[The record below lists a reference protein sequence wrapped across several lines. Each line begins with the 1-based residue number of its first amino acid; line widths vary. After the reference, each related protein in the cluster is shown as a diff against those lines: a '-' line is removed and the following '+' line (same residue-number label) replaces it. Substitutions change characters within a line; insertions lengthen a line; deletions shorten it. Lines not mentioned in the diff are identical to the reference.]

1 MSTAT
6 LRVASFFAG
15 IGGFD
20 LGFERAG
27 CKVVFQCERDGFC
40 QQVLQKHWPDVPLV
54 GDINNVTATDVPSAE
69 IWCGGFPCQDLSL
82 ANQGKRKGLDGI
94 RSGLFHKFAA
104 LAAEVRPKWLV
115 LENVVGLL
123 NSHDGE
129 DFGIVLSVLDELGYC
144 AAWRVLDSKYFGTPQ
159 RRRRTFVVASLETDG
174 AARVFF
180 DHTTIGKVDGPS
192 RLPGAHAT
200 SRSAKGHRDADIYV
214 IQHAT
219 IGRKP
224 NAGPQAKGFR
234 CDGEAYTLD
243 SRGSSDVV
251 CSTNAGFGVRSTSG
265 LSRELD
271 GRRFRALGN
280 AVNVDVAEW
289 IAKRIVSAEK
299 AETGNVG
306 SWLYTSENISVNA

>member
-1 MSTAT
+1 MERGK
-6 LRVASFFAG
+6 LKVASFFAG

-27 CKVVFQCERDGFC
+27 CEVVFQCERDPFC
-40 QQVLQKHWPDVPLV
+40 IRVLKKHWPDVPLSK
-54 GDINNVTATDVPSAE
+54 DIIDVTPDQIPQAE

-82 ANQGKRKGLDGI
+82 ANQGKRKGLDGL

-104 LAAEVRPKWLV
+104 LAADVRPKWLI

-123 NSHDGE
+123 NSHDGD

-159 RRRRTFVVASLETDG
+159 RRRRTFVVASLETDS
-174 AARVFF
+174 AARVLF
-180 DHTTIGKVDGPS
+180 DDVAIGKVDAPA
-192 RLPGAHAT
+192 RLPGAHAA
-200 SRSAKGHRDADIYV
+200 SRSARGHRDSDVYV

-224 NAGPQAKGFR
+224 SAGPQAKGYR
-234 CDGEAYTLD
+234 CDGETYTLD

-251 CSTNAGFGVRSTSG
+251 CKANAGFGIRESAG

-271 GRRFRALGN
+271 GRRFRSLGN

-289 IAKRIVSAEK
+289 IARRIVAVE
-299 AETGNVG
+299 GNVNF
-306 SWLYTSENISVNA
+306 SNAERTCHPVNNC